1 MTILIAPTRL
11 WLLNPENVL
20 GSQINLPMPQTA
32 MDFTIPTFILNTS
45 AVNLYFYTSLSRL
58 GALATILAPAFCD
71 LSRKMPRSFALSF
84 FVLLPLVEI
93 SSIAFPPSCWP
104 LLSSPLTP
112 NHLLLSSQPIASH
125 IPS

>member
-93 SSIAFPPSCWP
+93 SSIAFPPSCWS